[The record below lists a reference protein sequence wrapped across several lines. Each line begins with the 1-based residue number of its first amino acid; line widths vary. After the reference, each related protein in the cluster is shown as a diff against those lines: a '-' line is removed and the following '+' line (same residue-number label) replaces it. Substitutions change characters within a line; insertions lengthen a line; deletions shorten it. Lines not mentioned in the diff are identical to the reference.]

1 MPTTWSDV
9 FPAATTHFH
18 ADGSL
23 DFPALER
30 HLEIVIQS
38 GVSGLVMLG
47 SLGENVSLGAAEK
60 ADVIRCAVGVA
71 NGRLPV
77 VSGVAELNTA
87 TAVAWAKTVASVGGA
102 GLMVMPAMAY
112 RADADEAVA
121 HYGAVAAATDL
132 PVIAYNNP
140 LAYHVDLTPAVM
152 DRLASHENITMIKES
167 CGDPR
172 RVTDLVNALGDRF
185 TIFAGVD
192 DLILECTMLGATGWI
207 AGIGLAFPAENQR
220 LWDLMMAQRWEE
232 ARTLYRWFSPLA
244 HLDVGSKFVQNIKL
258 AIQEVGLGA
267 EHVRLPRLPLVGA
280 EREHILSIIHAG
292 IESRPVLD

>member
-1 MPTTWSDV
+1 MATVWSGV
-9 FPAATTHFH
+9 FPAVTTQFH

-23 DFPALER
+23 DLTALEN
-30 HLEIVIQS
+30 HLEVLIES
-38 GVSGLVMLG
+38 GISGLVMLG
-47 SLGENVSLGAAEK
+47 SLGENITLTANEKQEVLRAAIQT
-60 ADVIRCAVGVA
+60 AQ
-71 NGRLPV
+71 GRVPV
-77 VSGVAELNTA
+77 VSGVAELSTA
-87 TAVAWAKTVASVGGA
+87 AAVAWAQTVEKLGGN
-102 GLMVMPAMAY
+102 GLMVMPAMVY
-112 RADADEAVA
+112 PADTQEAIA
-121 HYGAVAAATDL
+121 HYSSVASATGL

-185 TIFAGVD
+185 AIFAGVD

-220 LWDLMMAQRWEE
+220 LWDLMMAQRWGE